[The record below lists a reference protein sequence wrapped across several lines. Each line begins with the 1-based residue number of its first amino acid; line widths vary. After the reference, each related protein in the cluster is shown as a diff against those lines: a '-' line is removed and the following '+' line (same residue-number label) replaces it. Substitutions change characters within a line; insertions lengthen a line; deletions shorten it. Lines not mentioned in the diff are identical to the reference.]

1 MRDFTWEV
9 ESDSSEKIS
18 FATTSTKFGDGY
30 EQNTSVGINP
40 TRVQWQCSKRGAKTE
55 IDAIRTFLL
64 STRGV
69 EIFGFTP
76 VAGEPELK
84 VRLDGEPTRK
94 QVGGNIWSISFNL
107 IQMY

>member
-40 TRVQWQCSKRGAKTE
+40 TRVQWQ
-55 IDAIRTFLL
+55 
-64 STRGV
+64 
-69 EIFGFTP
+69 
-76 VAGEPELK
+76 
-84 VRLDGEPTRK
+84 
-94 QVGGNIWSISFNL
+94 
-107 IQMY
+107 